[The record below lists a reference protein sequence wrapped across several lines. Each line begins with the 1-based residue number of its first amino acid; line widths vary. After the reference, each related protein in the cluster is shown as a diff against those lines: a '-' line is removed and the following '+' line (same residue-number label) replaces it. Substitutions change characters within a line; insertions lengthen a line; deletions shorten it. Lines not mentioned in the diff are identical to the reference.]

1 MIVSFILDYFHRLVD
16 EYNNTY
22 RRSISKNL
30 IDANYSALTE
40 EIVTNP
46 EALKFKVCDR
56 VKKTK
61 YKNVFSKSYTIN
73 WSRKIFIIGPMMKTN
88 PWTYKIKDLNGA
100 KIIKSFYENK
110 LLLRNL

>member
-16 EYNNTY
+16 EYNDTY
-22 RRSISKNL
+22 HLSVSKNL
-30 IDANYSALTE
+30 IDAGYSALTE
-40 EIVTNP
+40 EIVTNL
-46 EALKFKVCDR
+46 EAPKFKVCDR

-61 YKNVFSKSYTIN
+61 YKNAFSKSYTIN

-88 PWTYKIKDLNGA
+88 PWTYRIKDLNGA